1 MSAFDIAAAATF
13 ALVWLFYEPLLRSFS
28 GGRGGIN
35 RDMVAIRAEWMR
47 RMIARENRIA
57 DSNLIGHL
65 LSSTSFFASTNILI
79 IAAAM
84 GVLLGGENMMRGLTG
99 IVIFEPA
106 PIWLLEVKIGVVAV
120 TLSRGLLD
128 FIWSIRQL
136 NYCVALIGAAPEA
149 HDPDGAHYAGALA
162 NVLTPALSSFN
173 TGVRA
178 YYFALAGAAW
188 LVSPW
193 AMVLGVLAAFTL
205 LARRQTRST
214 AAAGIRAAREF
225 VESEKDV

>member
-1 MSAFDIAAAATF
+1 MGLDIAAF
-13 ALVWLFYEPLLRSFS
+13 AIFAFTWIFYEALLKRFS

-35 RDMVAIRAEWMR
+35 RDMEFIRAEWMR
-47 RMIARENRIA
+47 RMLARENRIA

-65 LSSTSFFASTNILI
+65 LSSASFFASTNLLI

-84 GVLLGGENMMRGLTG
+84 GVLFGGEAMMQGLRG
-99 IVIFEPA
+99 IVIFQA
-106 PIWLLEVKIGVVAV
+106 SPIWLLEAKIGLVAI

-136 NYCVALIGAAPEA
+136 NYCVAMIGAAPEA
-149 HDPDGAHYAGALA
+149 HDPDASVYADALA

-173 TGVRA
+173 QGVRA
-178 YYFALAGAAW
+178 YYFALAAAAW

-193 AMVLGVLAAFTL
+193 AMAVSAAAAFAL
-205 LARRQTRST
+205 LARRQTGSPAAHGVRSAKSFLT
-214 AAAGIRAAREF
+214 EA
-225 VESEKDV
+225 KKH